1 MYTKEKFEKVLADLK
16 ADTSVSGPEILAKID
31 FITGF
36 VNSQTERTEHA
47 QSLVVKERRV
57 NTSLKEFNTKLL
69 TELKQKQQLAVEL
82 MKIKDELQQQNSQ
95 IENQKLHVIRFKK
108 EKLEAELETKRLQEQ
123 HSGELA
129 EMRRGALYA
138 VRWQS
143 NTKARKQQQLFCSNV
158 ENLKQELNKLRQQTD
173 GVHLHLHVDNTTGY
187 VSPIFFIPSS
197 NTFLYDGKNPI
208 QAPMVPVP
216 ETSTSTLEHLLIPI
230 VCLTKQFGKVFQT
243 CPVTQKQFVSAVVG
257 SYLGF
262 ESTASLNDVPLKYRP
277 LAYTLSKAKKMTK
290 AVCTKPKADS
300 ALPAELLSHHHPA
313 AEEYSSSI
321 SVNSKQT
328 VNTQA
333 VVAHVHGLHLQ

>member
-1 MYTKEKFEKVLADLK
+1 MNDSQIVALTHENEQLREKICQQQMQAGSNSVYLTRMQQKLTASQEKLMDSQSALIKAKWKNLLIQIIDRQTRQAIRLGLTDEIRETNSTKNSLQELNAKLLAQLRENQQLLKEKDKL
-16 ADTSVSGPEILAKID
+16 
-31 FITGF
+31 
-36 VNSQTERTEHA
+36 RT
-47 QSLVVKERRV
+47 
-57 NTSLKEFNTKLL
+57 
-69 TELKQKQQLAVEL
+69 LAVEL
-82 MKIKDELQQQNSQ
+82 LHIQRELEESNFE
-95 IENQKLHVIRFKK
+95 IERQKLNINRF
-108 EKLEAELETKRLQEQ
+108 
-123 HSGELA
+123 
-129 EMRRGALYA
+129 
-138 VRWQS
+138 QS
-143 NTKARKQQQLFCSNV
+143 NSLAVQ
-158 ENLKQELNKLRQQTD
+158 QELNKLRQQTD

>member
-1 MYTKEKFEKVLADLK
+1 MNDSQIVALTHENEQLREEICQQQMQAGSNSVYLTRMQQKLTASQEKLMDSQSALIKAKWKNLLIQITDRQTRQAIRLGLTNEIRETNSTK
-16 ADTSVSGPEILAKID
+16 
-31 FITGF
+31 
-36 VNSQTERTEHA
+36 NSLQELNA
-47 QSLVVKERRV
+47 
-57 NTSLKEFNTKLL
+57 KLL
-69 TELKQKQQLAVEL
+69 AQLRENQQLLEEKDKLRTLAVEL
-82 MKIKDELQQQNSQ
+82 LHIQRELEESNFE
-95 IENQKLHVIRFKK
+95 IERQKLNINRF
-108 EKLEAELETKRLQEQ
+108 
-123 HSGELA
+123 
-129 EMRRGALYA
+129 
-138 VRWQS
+138 QS
-143 NTKARKQQQLFCSNV
+143 NSLAVQ
-158 ENLKQELNKLRQQTD
+158 QELNKLRQQTD